1 MQHELWPTLSIMCGG
16 GIHRCD
22 RDCYHTAKRVPSKKS
37 PGNPGRS
44 TGLRKGRLSHA
55 TASHGPMLTEL
66 GRVLQRGSRLGEWAS
81 FKRPRLG
88 ERVLASADGDGGQGR
103 RR

>member
-1 MQHELWPTLSIMCGG
+1 MQHEFWPTLSIMCGG
-16 GIHRCD
+16 GID
-22 RDCYHTAKRVPSKKS
+22 VIDCYHTAKRAQSKKS

-66 GRVLQRGSRLGEWAS
+66 GPVLQRGSRLGEWA
-81 FKRPRLG
+81 
-88 ERVLASADGDGGQGR
+88 
-103 RR
+103 

>member
-1 MQHELWPTLSIMCGG
+1 MQHEFWPTLSIMCGG

-22 RDCYHTAKRVPSKKS
+22 ILLPHSEEGQSKKS

-55 TASHGPMLTEL
+55 TASHGPMLTEP
-66 GRVLQRGSRLGEWAS
+66 GRVLQRGSRLGEWA
-81 FKRPRLG
+81 
-88 ERVLASADGDGGQGR
+88 
-103 RR
+103 